1 MHDIRSIRDAPD
13 AFDRALA
20 RRGLA
25 PCVVEIQALDERRRA
40 IQTRL
45 QTLQNTRNEVSKA
58 IGLKKRAGEDAQ
70 PLMDEVNAIK
80 ELMASEETAEREAGR
95 ALTDLLAGLPN
106 LPDDAVPDGADEA
119 DNAELRRVGEPTR
132 INSAKE
138 HDALGEALG
147 LMDFATAA
155 KLSGSRF
162 VVLRGGLARLGRAL
176 GHFMIDLHTTEHG
189 YEEVAPPYLV
199 RDDAV
204 YGTGQLPKFAEDL
217 FRTTTDHWLIPTAEV
232 PLTNQVAGDIL
243 DAESLPRRFTALTP
257 CFRSEAG
264 SAGRDTRGM
273 IRQHQFDKVELVSI
287 TTPEQSQAEH
297 ERMTA
302 SAEAVLKRL
311 DLAYRVVSLCTGDL
325 GFAARRTYDIE
336 VWLPGQGA
344 YREISSCSNCGDFQA
359 RRMNARFRPRGE
371 KATRF
376 VHTLNGSG
384 VAIGRALVAVMETY
398 QQADGSIIVPD
409 ALRPYMGDRE
419 VIGAHG

>member
-1 MHDIRSIRDAPD
+1 MHDIRLIREDHK
-13 AFDRALA
+13 AFDRALI
-20 RRGLA
+20 RRGVEPRGEEILA
-25 PCVVEIQALDERRRA
+25 IDERRRA
-40 IQTRL
+40 IQTEL
-45 QTLQNTRNEVSKA
+45 QTLQNSRNETSKA
-58 IGLKKRAGEDAQ
+58 IGQKKREGGDVEADIQA
-70 PLMDEVNAIK
+70 VNAIK
-80 ELMASEETAEREAGR
+80 ESMAREEASEREVAQ

-106 LPDDAVPDGADEA
+106 LPDDAVPEGADEA
-119 DNAELRRVGEPTR
+119 DNAELRRVGEPAR

-138 HDALGEALG
+138 HDTLGEALG
-147 LMDFATAA
+147 QMDFATAA
-155 KLSGSRF
+155 KLSGARF
-162 VVLRGGLARLGRAL
+162 VLLRRDLARLSRAL
-176 GHFMIDLHTTEHG
+176 GQFMIDLHTTEHG

-204 YGTGQLPKFAEDL
+204 YGVGQLPKFAEDL

-232 PLTNQVAGDIL
+232 PLTGQVAGDIL
-243 DAESLPRRFTALTP
+243 DAEALPLRFTALTP

-264 SAGRDTRGM
+264 AAGRDTRGM

-287 TTPEQSQAEH
+287 TDPGQSEAEH

-302 SAEAVLKRL
+302 CAETVLQQL
-311 DLAYRVVSLCTGDL
+311 GLAYRVVSLCTGDL
-325 GFAARRTYDIE
+325 GFASRRTYDIE

-384 VAIGRALVAVMETY
+384 VAIGRALIAVMETY
-398 QQADGSIIVPD
+398 QQGDGAIAIPD
-409 ALRPYMGDRE
+409 VLRPYMGGRE
-419 VIGAHG
+419 VIRANG